1 MYLFKVTFYNRDL
14 LEDVEE
20 ALKIDTAGVDMTER
34 EVYILAMER
43 AYDKAVAMGAALMAS
58 FAYDTGAK
66 TGAGDTQAA
75 GGGAFPSLGGSTN
88 FEAEDGKTYEV
99 IVKCTKSY
107 GLICL
112 DENDQRRHK

>member
-43 AYDKAVAMGAALMAS
+43 AYDKAVAMGEEW
-58 FAYDTGAK
+58 G
-66 TGAGDTQAA
+66 
-75 GGGAFPSLGGSTN
+75 LGSVE
-88 FEAEDGKTYEV
+88 F
-99 IVKCTKSY
+99 ISC
-107 GLICL
+107 
-112 DENDQRRHK
+112 